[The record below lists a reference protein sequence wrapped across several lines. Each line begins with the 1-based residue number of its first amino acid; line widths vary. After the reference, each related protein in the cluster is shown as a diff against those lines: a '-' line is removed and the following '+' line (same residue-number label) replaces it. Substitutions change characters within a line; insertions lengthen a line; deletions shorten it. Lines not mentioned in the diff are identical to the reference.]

1 MTVMITAYDEDKTE
15 GNLKPTNDKI
25 DYMQQIINYTPDFNG
40 THKTTLNFTLT
51 GKVSR
56 YVCIFAVFTL
66 FPFVSIKK
74 SSMPLHSL
82 NTEGVI
88 DAVLMTF
95 YLKMAH
101 RKLFI

>member
-1 MTVMITAYDEDKTE
+1 MTVMITTYDEDKTE

-66 FPFVSIKK
+66 FPFVSITT
-74 SSMPLHSL
+74 SSVPLHLL

-88 DAVLMTF
+88 DTVLTVF
-95 YLKMAH
+95 YFKMVH
-101 RKLFI
+101 CKWFI